1 MNWYINADCNGA
13 ANIIRSLGKLL
24 LLGRTQDCTF
34 RKVSTTLGLDL
45 SGVCRGAL
53 THPTRIY
60 IWVTAKKKQRDAVL
74 TRPVASF

>member
-13 ANIIRSLGKLL
+13 ANII
-24 LLGRTQDCTF
+24 

-60 IWVTAKKKQRDAVL
+60 IWVTAKKKQREAVL